1 MPYEEFVQA
10 GRRFR
15 KEIDHFVRPDMQQML
30 QQHLSQ
36 GHEVY
41 IVSAS
46 MAEWIRPWASENGV
60 NRVIGTKPEV
70 DADGRLT
77 GRFASTNCHGREKVR
92 RLLEREPCRESYDLY
107 AYGDSRGD
115 KEMLEFADHGMK
127 LRKKWFTS

>member
-1 MPYEEFVQA
+1 
-10 GRRFR
+10 
-15 KEIDHFVRPDMQQML
+15 ML